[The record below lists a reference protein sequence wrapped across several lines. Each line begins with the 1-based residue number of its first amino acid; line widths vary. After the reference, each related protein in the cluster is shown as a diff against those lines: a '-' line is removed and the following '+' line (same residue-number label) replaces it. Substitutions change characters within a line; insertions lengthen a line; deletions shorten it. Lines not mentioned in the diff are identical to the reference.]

1 MIGMGGGWGIWI
13 DRFSLGIWTGKR
25 DHSDTGTRECQTHQ
39 LLDHRQKSR
48 CEKNGKRGFYSH
60 ICVSEVPRLCDFCVI
75 RDDEDCKDI
84 DSEQGTGL
92 ACYIGPMSDKSMEGL
107 PQQTIRTPVSCEGIG
122 LHSGRSVSLRLFPA
136 EADSGIRFRV
146 RAEASG
152 FDEIEA
158 RIDLVRETSFATT
171 IGRGSQFVQT
181 VEHLLAAASGL
192 RIDNLL
198 VELDAPEV
206 PILDGSARPFAE
218 LLAHAGVRRQPAPR
232 TAWSVTK
239 SFTVRDET
247 GWIEATPAPR
257 LEVENTVDYDHPA
270 IGRQTFTYTD
280 DGPETFL
287 EELAGARTFGFL
299 EDIDRLKAA
308 GLIKGGSLDNALVI
322 GPDGVLNPGGFRWSD
337 ECVRHK
343 VLDLLGDLS
352 LLGKPLN
359 GRIRAFKAGHTL
371 HAKFVTYLAAHPEVR
386 LLQTIHATEPVSAI
400 A

>member
-1 MIGMGGGWGIWI
+1 M
-13 DRFSLGIWTGKR
+13 
-25 DHSDTGTRECQTHQ
+25 
-39 LLDHRQKSR
+39 
-48 CEKNGKRGFYSH
+48 N
-60 ICVSEVPRLCDFCVI
+60 
-75 RDDEDCKDI
+75 
-84 DSEQGTGL
+84 
-92 ACYIGPMSDKSMEGL
+92 DKSMEGGH
-107 PQQTIRTPVSCEGIG
+107 QQTIQTPVSCDGIG
-122 LHSGRSVSLRLFPA
+122 LHSGHPVSLRLFPA
-136 EADSGIRFRV
+136 EIDSGIRFRV
-146 RAEASG
+146 RTGARG
-152 FDEIEA
+152 FGEIEA
-158 RIDLVRETSFATT
+158 RIDLVRETAFATT

-181 VEHLLAAASGL
+181 VEHLLAAVSGL

-218 LLAHAGVRRQPAPR
+218 LLSRAGVKHQPAPR
-232 TAWSVTK
+232 MAWNVTK

-280 DGPETFL
+280 DGPDSFL
-287 EELAGARTFGFL
+287 EELAGARTFGFV

-352 LLGKPLN
+352 LLGRPLN

-371 HAKFVTYLAAHPEVR
+371 HAKFVNYLAAHPEVR
-386 LLQTIHATEPVSAI
+386 ALQTLQVAEPIPATV
-400 A
+400 